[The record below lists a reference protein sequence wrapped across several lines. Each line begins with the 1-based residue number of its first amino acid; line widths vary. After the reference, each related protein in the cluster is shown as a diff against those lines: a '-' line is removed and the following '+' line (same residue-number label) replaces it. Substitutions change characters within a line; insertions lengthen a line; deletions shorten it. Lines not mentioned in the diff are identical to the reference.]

1 MRRTARRATLLFAVT
16 VAVAL
21 ALAPAAG
28 ASSSLESI
36 FQDDQ
41 ALVNSSPD
49 FARQSLDELRGLG
62 VQSIHSLVVWAQVA
76 PDRGSATRPAG
87 FDATDPAAY
96 DRAKW
101 AKWDT
106 LVREATA
113 RGLGL
118 ILTPTLPVPVWAGD
132 CPADPAKA
140 CVNRP
145 SAKEFGRFVA
155 AVAKRYSG
163 TYPDPDNAGRVLP
176 RVSRWSFLNEPNLG
190 AWLSP
195 QYKKIKGKVVP
206 VGVKYERDMIRA
218 GIAAMKAN
226 GHASDQ
232 FYGADTAPVGDTSRK
247 LATRKDPPRSFLRSL
262 FCITSRGRKLI
273 DSRIGCTRSFKRLE
287 LSGIAHH
294 PYTLGAGSPPFGRV
308 GSNDITIGTLSRLNG
323 VLKQAAARGRISKSA
338 TRRIYLDEFGFQTDP
353 PDDTFGVSFNRQ
365 AEYINLADFVA
376 YRTRGVRGLA
386 QYELYDDSA
395 KASFNTGL
403 RMCNRTAVTDQA
415 GGECLAM
422 LQANDLDPGEAKP
435 SYAAYRLPLY
445 VVRLSAKRVRVFGW
459 VRPARSAQTVEIRI
473 TTGRGEKKKE
483 RVVSATTRA
492 NGILDKRV
500 IRPSGSPRYQLKWN
514 GFTSRTASVALR

>member
-1 MRRTARRATLLFAVT
+1 MRRTARRATVLFAAV

-21 ALAPAAG
+21 AVAPAAG

-36 FQDDQ
+36 FQDDA
-41 ALVNSSPD
+41 ALVNSGPD

-76 PDRGSATRPAG
+76 PERDAEKRPSG

-96 DRAKW
+96 DKAKW

-106 LVREATA
+106 LAREAAA
-113 RGLGL
+113 RNLGL
-118 ILTPTLPVPVWAGD
+118 IFTPTLPAPVWAGD
-132 CPADPAKA
+132 CKSGSASP

-163 TYPDPDNAGRVLP
+163 TYPDPDDPSRMLP

-195 QYKKIKGKVVP
+195 QYRRIRGKVVP
-206 VGVKYERDMIRA
+206 VGVKYARDMIKA
-218 GIAAMKAN
+218 AIAAMKAN
-226 GHASDQ
+226 GHASDH
-232 FYGADTAPVGDTSRK
+232 FYGAETAPVGDTSRK
-247 LATRKDPPRSFLRSL
+247 LATRKNPPRSFLRSL
-262 FCITSRGRKLI
+262 FCLTSRGGKLV
-273 DSRIGCTRSFKRLE
+273 DSRIGCTRGFKRLG
-287 LSGIAHH
+287 LTGVTHH

-308 GSNDITIGTLSRLNG
+308 GRDDITIGTLSRLNG
-323 VLKQAAARGRISKSA
+323 VLRQAAARGRISRSA
-338 TRRIYLDEFGFQTDP
+338 AGRIYLDEFGFQTDP

-365 AEYINLADFVA
+365 AEYVNLGDFVA

-386 QYELYDDSA
+386 QYELYDDPA

-403 RMCNRTAVTDQA
+403 RMCNRTDV
-415 GGECLAM
+415 GECLAM
-422 LQANDLDPGEAKP
+422 LQANDFDAGEEKP
-435 SYAAYRLPLY
+435 SYDAYRLPLY
-445 VVRLSAKRVRVFGW
+445 VVRVSAKRVRVFGW

-473 TTGRGEKKKE
+473 TTGKGDNKKQ
-483 RVVSATTRA
+483 RVVEAKTRA

-500 IRPSGSPRYQLKWN
+500 IRPSGSPRYQLKW
-514 GFTSRTASVALR
+514 GDFTSRTASVALR